1 MQEVALMS
9 DKFPVAVLGAGP
21 VGLAAAAHLSERHI
35 PFVVFEAGEEVGAAL
50 RLWGHVRLF
59 SPWRFDIDG
68 AAIRL
73 LEASGWRAPALDG
86 HPTGSELVEHYL
98 TPLAQLDV
106 LARTLRLGRRV
117 IGVTRLGVDKVR
129 DDHRADRPFVV
140 TTDGAAGIERTLVRA
155 VIDSTGTWS
164 SPNPLGAEGLPAAG
178 EREAADSVSYG
189 IPDVLGAARD
199 RYAGRRVA
207 VVGSGHSAQNSVRDL
222 SMLALEDPGTDVTW
236 IVRRSE
242 SGEMFGGSADDQLP
256 ERGNLGADARSL
268 VDGGSVRLE
277 TGFRTVGVG
286 RRADGVILRSLD
298 ARELGPFDEIVAAT
312 GFRPD
317 LTFLRELRLDLDPG
331 VESTRALAPLI
342 DPNVHS
348 CGTVA
353 PHGAAELV
361 HPESDVYLIGSKSYG
376 RAPTFLLATGYE
388 QARSV
393 VAELAGDH
401 QAARRVE
408 LVLPE
413 TGVCGANPAGPPV
426 VVEPAASACCRP
438 LQPAVAVGGPRRKP
452 VPAAAAS
459 RPSSCCG

>member
-1 MQEVALMS
+1 MS
-9 DKFPVAVLGAGP
+9 DELPVAVLGAGP
-21 VGLAAAAHLSERHI
+21 IGLAAAAHLSERRT
-35 PFVVFEAGEEVGAAL
+35 PFVVFEAGEDVGTTL

-68 AAIRL
+68 AATRL
-73 LEASGWRAPALDG
+73 LEARGWRAPALDG
-86 HPTGSELVEHYL
+86 HPTGSELVERYL
-98 TPLAQLDV
+98 KPLAQLDV
-106 LARTLRLGRRV
+106 VAPTLRLGRRV
-117 IGVTRLGVDKVR
+117 VGVTRLGVDKLR

-140 TTDGAAGIERTLVRA
+140 TTDGEAGIERTLVRA
-155 VIDSTGTWS
+155 VIDSTGTWL

-178 EREAADSVSYG
+178 EREATDSVSYG
-189 IPDVLGAARD
+189 IPDVLGATRG

-222 SMLALEDPGTDVTW
+222 AMLVLEDPDTAVTW
-236 IVRRSE
+236 IIRRGE
-242 SGEMFGGSADDQLP
+242 TGEMFGGSVDDQLP
-256 ERGNLGADARSL
+256 ERGKLGADARSL

-277 TGFRTVGVG
+277 TGFRIVDIG
-286 RRADGVILRSLD
+286 RRAGGIILRSLD

-317 LTFLRELRLDLDPG
+317 LSFLRELRLDLDPG

-376 RAPTFLLATGYE
+376 RAPTFLLSTGYE

-393 VAELAGDH
+393 AAELAGDH
-401 QAARRVE
+401 EAARRIE

-413 TGVCGANPAGPPV
+413 TGVCGAKSAGLPAEV
-426 VVEPAASACCRP
+426 
-438 LQPAVAVGGPRRKP
+438 QP
-452 VPAAAAS
+452 VPAAATS
-459 RPSSCCG
+459 GSSACCG